1 MPGGDDGECSCCQ
14 PHPELVKAQ
23 RPTPELVKAQ
33 RPTPELVTQVA
44 ALFGAWPDGSYLAGD
59 LIVGER
65 SPA

>member
-1 MPGGDDGECSCCQ
+1 MAVLVVEMPGSDDGECSCCQ

-23 RPTPELVKAQ
+23 RPTPV
-33 RPTPELVTQVA
+33 LVTQVA

>member
-14 PHPELVKAQ
+14 PH
-23 RPTPELVKAQ
+23 PELVKAQ